1 MYDHIVSAFFGTPWA
16 LELNKY
22 RAIADL
28 IRLRAS
34 GGHVDAETV
43 AAIVGA
49 ARQPAGRSQAGAVA
63 VIPVYGVISPRASL
77 LTESSGGTSAQAV
90 GQMIDQATADPAIAS
105 IVLEFDS
112 PGGSVTGMTELAAKI
127 RNARA
132 NKRIVSHVNALAASA
147 GYWLASQADE
157 VVSTPSGLVGS
168 IGVYTEHQDV
178 SRAMDAIGVTPTLI
192 SAGEYKVEGNP
203 YEPLGDE
210 ARAAMQRTVDEVY
223 GVFVGDVAR
232 GRGVSASLVRAEY
245 GKGRVL
251 SAKDALAAG
260 MIDRIATLDETIAR
274 AGAGQVRARGA
285 RAETMQGTIDAD
297 QAARRRGEALTWGA
311 GDHWD
316 HSLARSAGLRLKRV
330 APDGFAEYGPEAEG
344 DYWECTDCHTGPVA
358 APWAN
363 QETVDRL
370 RAEYDNKPGAVH
382 VALDDRAARLRLA
395 EAGA

>member
-1 MYDHIVSAFFGTPWA
+1 MNYQHIVSAFFGTPWA
-16 LELNKY
+16 LELTKY

-28 IRLRAS
+28 IRLRSA

-63 VIPVYGVISPRASL
+63 VIPVYGVISPRASM

-90 GQMIDQATADPAIAS
+90 GQMIDQAAADPSIAS

-132 NKRIVSHVNALAASA
+132 SKRVVSHVNALAASA

-168 IGVYTEHQDV
+168 IGVYTEHQDI
-178 SRAMDAIGVTPTLI
+178 SRALDAEGITPTII

-203 YEPLGDE
+203 YEPLTDD
-210 ARAAMQRTVDEVY
+210 ARATMQRMVDEVY

-232 GRGVSASLVRAEY
+232 GRGVSPSLVRAEY

-274 AGAGQVRARGA
+274 VASGRVSARGA
-285 RAETMQGTIDAD
+285 KAEMDATKW
-297 QAARRRGEALTWGA
+297 ELFTKWGA
-311 GDHWD
+311 TDHIDHIVVFTMGMAESPGADWMESYHDPRGD
-316 HSLARSAGLRLKRV
+316 R
-330 APDGFAEYGPEAEG
+330 
-344 DYWECTDCHTGPVA
+344 WECRDCATGPVSP
-358 APWAN
+358 PWASASIY
-363 QETVDRL
+363 E
-370 RAEYDNKPGAVH
+370 P
-382 VALDDRAARLRLA
+382 VADMASLADRAARLRLA

>member
-1 MYDHIVSAFFGTPWA
+1 MYDHIVSAFFGSPWA

-49 ARQPAGRSQAGAVA
+49 ARQPAARTQAGAVA

-90 GQMIDQATADPAIAS
+90 GHALDQAIADPS
-105 IVLEFDS
+105 ISSVVLEFDS
-112 PGGSVTGMTELAAKI
+112 PGGNSTGMTELAAKI

-132 NKRIVSHVNALAASA
+132 SKRIVSHVNALAASA

-168 IGVYTEHQDV
+168 IGVYTEHHDV
-178 SRAMDAIGVTPTLI
+178 SRALDAEGITPTII

-203 YEPLGDE
+203 YEPLTDE
-210 ARAAMQRTVDEVY
+210 ARASFQKMVDDVY
-223 GVFVGDVAR
+223 AVFVGDVAR

-245 GKGRVL
+245 GRGRVL

-274 AGAGQVRARGA
+274 VASGRVLTRGTRADASTVTVTSGYV
-285 RAETMQGTIDAD
+285 GTTWIDM
-297 QAARRRGEALTWGA
+297 REPEPEPIEAP
-311 GDHWD
+311 
-316 HSLARSAGLRLKRV
+316 SLASH
-330 APDGFAEYGPEAEG
+330 E
-344 DYWECTDCHTGPVA
+344 
-358 APWAN
+358 
-363 QETVDRL
+363 
-370 RAEYDNKPGAVH
+370 
-382 VALDDRAARLRLA
+382 ARLRLA

>member
-1 MYDHIVSAFFGTPWA
+1 MYDHIVSAFFGSPWA
-16 LELNKY
+16 LEITKY

-34 GGHVDAETV
+34 GGMVDAETV

-49 ARQPAGRSQAGAVA
+49 TRQPAGRTQAGAVA

-90 GQMIDQATADPAIAS
+90 GQMIDQAAADPAIAS

-168 IGVYTEHQDV
+168 IGVYTEHHDV

-210 ARAAMQRTVDEVY
+210 ARAAMQRMVDDVY

-232 GRGVSASLVRAEY
+232 GRGVSAALVRAEY

-285 RAETMQGTIDAD
+285 RADASITLGSEAD
-297 QAARRRGEALTWGA
+297 VALVDIVGAAERGELV
-311 GDHWD
+311 D
-316 HSLARSAGLRLKRV
+316 
-330 APDGFAEYGPEAEG
+330 APES
-344 DYWECTDCHTGPVA
+344 
-358 APWAN
+358 
-363 QETVDRL
+363 VDM
-370 RAEYDNKPGAVH
+370 A
-382 VALDDRAARLRLA
+382 ALDDRAARLRLA